1 MGLNKAEP
9 LGLKLLMSNTSNFRQ
24 AIREAKNG
32 ALVGPNVIANALP
45 YVGGGLI
52 LTALGTFGGLNVLRT
67 NPGIF
72 MPTFFVAVIA
82 ELVLFFVAR
91 SVAMKG
97 NNSVALPLLAA
108 YSLLSGYTL
117 SGLVFV
123 ALQSSGVGIQGVG
136 IAALGCGLT
145 FIAAK
150 PIGSNL
156 SEADGFALTKTVQL
170 GIMAL
175 FVVII
180 AQFVL
185 SFFGIYAPN
194 TLEIAISAIGVLL
207 FVGSAVVDF
216 FVLPRTYRDDQAI
229 PAALSMYLTYINLF
243 VFILRLLIAINGR
256 D

>member
-1 MGLNKAEP
+1 
-9 LGLKLLMSNTSNFRQ
+9 MSNTSNFRQ
-24 AIREAKNG
+24 AIREAKGG
-32 ALVGPNVIANALP
+32 ALIGPNVIANALP

-52 LTALGTFGGLNVLRT
+52 LTALGTFGGLNVLRA
-67 NPGIF
+67 NPSLF

-82 ELVLFFVAR
+82 ELALFFVAR

-117 SGLVFV
+117 SGLVAV

-136 IAALGCGLT
+136 FAALGCGIT

-156 SEADGFALTKTVQL
+156 SDADGFALTKTIQL

-180 AQFVL
+180 AQFAL
-185 SFFGIYAPN
+185 SFFGVYAPN

-207 FVGSAVVDF
+207 FAGSAVVDF
-216 FVLPRTYRDDQAI
+216 FILPRTYRDDQAI